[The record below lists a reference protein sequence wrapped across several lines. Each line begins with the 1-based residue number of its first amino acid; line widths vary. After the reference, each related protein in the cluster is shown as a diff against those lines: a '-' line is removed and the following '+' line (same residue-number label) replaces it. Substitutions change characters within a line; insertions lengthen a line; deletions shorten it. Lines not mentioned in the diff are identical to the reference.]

1 MATTETQPVAPVI
14 PAAVRRARF
23 PRLWAAGRNLGASLL
38 TLLVISVIAFAGTS
52 SSGREV
58 ARNVLGRS
66 VTPAQLDAYA
76 HAHGLDRPVYARY
89 ASWLGDFVTGDWGV
103 SPATQRSVKEDV
115 LPRFKNTL
123 LLALVS
129 LIAALPISILIG
141 LFMAR
146 RRGRPSDMALLLAS
160 VVVAAL
166 PEFVVGIGL
175 LMLFAVTLGWLPVD
189 STALDFGTTLEKVEA
204 YALPAMTLM
213 LGIIPYVARIAR
225 ESISEALGAPYTRA
239 AVLRGLSRRRVIWGY
254 AMRNSAVPLVNAVAI
269 NLVYLLSGV
278 IVVENVFAFPG
289 IGQQLVQ
296 AIGQS
301 DTSTVLAITMVLG
314 AMFIALSFIADLL
327 VVYFNPR
334 LRSTP

>member
-1 MATTETQPVAPVI
+1 MATTQPNPVAP
-14 PAAVRRARF
+14 AVSEAPGRSRF
-23 PRLWAAGRNLGASLL
+23 PRLRASASQVGASLL
-38 TLLVISVIAFAGTS
+38 TLLVISIIAFAGTS
-52 SSGREV
+52 ASGRDV

-76 HAHGLDRPVYARY
+76 AANGLDRPIHERY
-89 ASWLGDFVTGDWGV
+89 LSWLGDFVKGDWGV

-123 LLALVS
+123 ILALVS
-129 LIAALPISILIG
+129 LVAALPVSILLG

-146 RRGRPSDMALLLAS
+146 RRGRPSDMAWLLGL

-175 LMLFAVTLGWLPVD
+175 LLLFAVTLGLLPVD
-189 STALDFGTTLEKVEA
+189 STALEFGTSLEKVEA
-204 YALPAMTLM
+204 YVLPAATLAF
-213 LGIIPYVARIAR
+213 GIVPYVARIAR

-239 AVLRGLSRRRVIWGY
+239 AVLRGLTRRRVIWGY

-289 IGQQLVQ
+289 IGQQLVL
-296 AIGQS
+296 AIGQA
-301 DTSTVLAITMVLG
+301 DTSTVLAITMLLG

-334 LRSTP
+334 LRSSG